1 MSWRGGD
8 AANKLFLERSRR
20 MDWYGGYGD
29 WAPYVPVAR
38 RRANAVKFAA
48 RLAKK
53 EKRAACPVKAAGR
66 KMSNSFWGQA
76 WCDNLEQYSDYS
88 NRLPRGRTYAR
99 NGSVVDLQID
109 RGKIRAIVAG
119 SDVYRINIKI
129 KTLASPHWNRIKQDC
144 SQSINSLIDL
154 LQGKFD
160 QGVMQRLTQRDT
172 GLFPKPAEI
181 EMDCSCP
188 DSAGLCKHLAA
199 TMYCVGVRLDAA
211 PELLFTLRAVDHL
224 ELIGQ
229 AVAAENLD
237 RALGVEQEGALSG
250 NNLGEIFGIELD
262 ASETPAAKP
271 TRRKRSA
278 AAKASDVVFEPPSS
292 PIETPRPTKPRRKKA
307 AVEKPAPKES
317 AVAIIAKPKSAGK
330 RASTKRPAAKRVA
343 IKRAAK

>member
-1 MSWRGGD
+1 MG
-8 AANKLFLERSRR
+8 
-20 MDWYGGYGD
+20 WYGGYGD
-29 WAPYVPVAR
+29 WAPYIPVAL

-48 RLAKK
+48 KLAKK
-53 EKRAACPVKAAGR
+53 EKRAPCPVKAVGR

-76 WCDNLEQYSDYS
+76 WCDNLDQYSDYS

-99 NGSVVDLQID
+99 NGSVVDLHIG

-119 SDVYRINIKI
+119 SEVYEINITI
-129 KTLASPHWNRIKQDC
+129 KTLGAPHWKRIKQDC

-237 RALGVEQEGALSG
+237 RALGIEQEGALSG

-271 TRRKRSA
+271 SRRKRLA
-278 AAKASDVVFEPPSS
+278 TAKASDDVERSSIPVATAPPARSN
-292 PIETPRPTKPRRKKA
+292 RKKA
-307 AVEKPAPKES
+307 AAEKPAPKE
-317 AVAIIAKPKSAGK
+317 AAIATIAKSKSAGRQASVK
-330 RASTKRPAAKRVA
+330 RSAVKRVA
-343 IKRAAK
+343 VKRVAK